1 MALEGLTSMKGFGGN
16 SISAP
21 RVIVVSDVLLYREG
35 LAASLR
41 RDARLQVVAVANSQ
55 NILDVIAQQRPDAIL
70 LDGSMAH
77 GLALARTVRS
87 QRPDVRIVGFGIA
100 GGAEQ
105 LIVCAESG
113 LTAFVDCEGSI
124 TELVAAVE
132 RALRGELACSP
143 QVAALMCDR
152 LAALASSQHPGAQ
165 PLTRREH
172 QVAML
177 ISEGL
182 SNKEI
187 AMDLKI
193 GPATV
198 KNHVHNILE
207 KLKVKRRTGIAVQ
220 LGTRRMEQ
228 GSSR

>member
-1 MALEGLTSMKGFGGN
+1 MTLEDLAFRRGS
-16 SISAP
+16 SDRSQSAP
-21 RVIVVSDVLLYREG
+21 RVVVVSDVLLYREG

-41 RDARLQVVAVANSQ
+41 RDARLQVTDVVNSHDL
-55 NILDVIAQQRPDAIL
+55 LDVIAQKRPDAIL
-70 LDGSMAH
+70 LDGAMAH
-77 GLALARTVRS
+77 GLALARTIRT
-87 QRPDVRIVGFGIA
+87 QRPELRIIGFGIA

-105 LIVCAESG
+105 VIVCAESG
-113 LTAFVDCEGSI
+113 IAAFVDCEGSI
-124 TELVAAVE
+124 AQLVDAVE
-132 RALRGELACSP
+132 AALRGELACSP
-143 QVAALMCDR
+143 QVAALLCDR
-152 LAALASSQHPGAQ
+152 LAALASAQHPDAQ

-177 ISEGL
+177 IGEGL

-207 KLKVKRRTGIAVQ
+207 KLKVKRRTAIAHH
-220 LGTRRMEQ
+220 LGAARREE
-228 GSSR
+228 GFGR